1 MPSAS
6 TTIAVATGTIPPRP
20 TTTIAVWPFCSAAV
34 LLAILFLTIN
44 WQIVSGHR
52 VQIWDAWAFY
62 TPAFSLVADHAH
74 VGRLLLW
81 DPWLA
86 AGTPDFADPQVG
98 AASPIA
104 IFIGAIGGGTAASF
118 RAYWLLIWFLGPLAV
133 VLLARHVGSPAW
145 AAFVVALGYAYCGF
159 YTAHAEHTA
168 VLYSFSFLPLFIW
181 RFDAALTSHRL
192 RPAADAGAL
201 WGYRPWAAT
210 RRSSF

>member
-1 MPSAS
+1 MFSYGCLRADSVLIMNDWPHEITGASVPRGSSGISVATETILLRS
-6 TTIAVATGTIPPRP
+6 TTSIGA
-20 TTTIAVWPFCSAAV
+20 WPFCSAAV
-34 LLAILFLTIN
+34 LLAILFSTIN

-104 IFIGAIGGGTAASF
+104 IFIGAIGG
-118 RAYWLLIWFLGPLAV
+118 
-133 VLLARHVGSPAW
+133 
-145 AAFVVALGYAYCGF
+145 
-159 YTAHAEHTA
+159 
-168 VLYSFSFLPLFIW
+168 
-181 RFDAALTSHRL
+181 
-192 RPAADAGAL
+192 
-201 WGYRPWAAT
+201 
-210 RRSSF
+210 